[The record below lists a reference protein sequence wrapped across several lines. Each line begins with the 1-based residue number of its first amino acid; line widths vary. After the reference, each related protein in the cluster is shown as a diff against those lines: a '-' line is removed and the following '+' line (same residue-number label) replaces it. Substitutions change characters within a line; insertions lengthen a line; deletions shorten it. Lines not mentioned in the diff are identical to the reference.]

1 MTGRPLGPLTW
12 SLSVGRGAGLW
23 AGALGGG
30 TDVRRTCVV
39 PGTQP
44 SSSLASGCQKE
55 RPPCLSPLSL
65 LSTSSSGPGA
75 VPAPGSRP
83 GGGSTSGEGRVR
95 RTPAL
100 HVIPWLTPHRTAGP
114 AQPSPQSRLLLY
126 PFFAPGHGQPA
137 ATGRSGSGE
146 YEEMPARGP
155 GGGHETHFTYAA
167 TSGPAVFSVSRGTR
181 LATPLTPEDCR
192 SQFGDFSNMR
202 SWPFGV

>member
-30 TDVRRTCVV
+30 TDVRRTCLV

-83 GGGSTSGEGRVR
+83 GGGSTSGEGRIR
-95 RTPAL
+95 QTPAL
-100 HVIPWLTPHRTAGP
+100 HVIPWLTPHHTALPGP
-114 AQPSPQSRLLLY
+114 PSPAHSPASSFIPSSLLDTVSQQRQ
-126 PFFAPGHGQPA
+126 A
-137 ATGRSGSGE
+137 
-146 YEEMPARGP
+146 ARGLGSMRKCLHRARVEVTKLISLTLRPLGQRYFPSP
-155 GGGHETHFTYAA
+155 GAQGWLLH
-167 TSGPAVFSVSRGTR
+167 
-181 LATPLTPEDCR
+181 
-192 SQFGDFSNMR
+192 
-202 SWPFGV
+202 